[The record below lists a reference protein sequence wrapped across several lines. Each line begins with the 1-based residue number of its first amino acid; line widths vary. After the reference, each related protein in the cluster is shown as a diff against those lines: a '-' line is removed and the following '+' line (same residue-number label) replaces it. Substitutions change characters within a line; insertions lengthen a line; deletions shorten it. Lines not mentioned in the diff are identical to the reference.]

1 MEQDAMEARRLY
13 ERERE
18 RLFYELLEDISA
30 CGRIGG
36 MMEGIAREI
45 QLLEWNKEDFPT
57 LDKFSNG
64 VYAASLGLAIEA
76 LSWRAQDN
84 LDRYEKLTKG

>member
-1 MEQDAMEARRLY
+1 MEQDAMEAKRLY
-13 ERERE
+13 EREQE
-18 RLFYELLEDISA
+18 NLFYEILEDISA

-45 QLLEWNKEDFPT
+45 QLLEWNKEDCPT
-57 LDKFSNG
+57 LNKFSEG
-64 VYAASLGLAIEA
+64 AYTVPLGLAIEA